1 MRNAIVAMVATALVA
16 LTSCAQGSPIPPIL
30 GTIAPMAGG
39 TDTTSSAPVTEASTS
54 PKPSGLARQVTVL
67 GVIRAG
73 ALPGCNTLVTESGAH
88 YVLLDVTDPPRNI
101 PVEVVGVLDP
111 ALVSYCNSGQPLHV
125 QRISRR

>member
-1 MRNAIVAMVATALVA
+1 
-16 LTSCAQGSPIPPIL
+16 L
-30 GTIAPMAGG
+30 G
-39 TDTTSSAPVTEASTS
+39 
-54 PKPSGLARQVTVL
+54 RQVTVL

-73 ALPGCNTLVTESGAH
+73 VLPGCNTLVTESGTH
-88 YVLLDVTDPPRNI
+88 YALLDATDLPHKT